1 VQLYQAKESGRNRIF
16 LHDFEK
22 PHYLRIGISEEV
34 QVQSVTESLNPKK
47 LNAQGKN
54 MSSSGILFESPIALK
69 IGSQVGISFSIK
81 GQEGPLT
88 VNAQVARVEIFDSHF
103 DIGVAFLDMDAA
115 GESEF
120 SKTLLQALVIS

>member
-1 VQLYQAKESGRNRIF
+1 M
-16 LHDFEK
+16 
-22 PHYLRIGISEEV
+22 RIGISEEV

-69 IGSQVGISFSIK
+69 IGSQVGISFLIK